1 MKPQFLIDRFGNFW
15 TEREPRERRML
26 SAGAAVVAAVL
37 IYLVGFAPALQGT
50 SRLQKALPDLR
61 LQAASLQAL
70 AREAQALGAGNSGS
84 GSGSAGATLS
94 TQESVEAGLT
104 RKGLKAQS
112 IVVTGDLV
120 RVQMNNVSFAGILD
134 WLDETQKSAR
144 LSVVESSFTALAQ
157 TDMVNATLS
166 MRQPKTEDRP

>member
-1 MKPQFLIDRFGNFW
+1 MTPRLLIDRFGNFW

-26 SAGAAVVAAVL
+26 SVGAAVMAAAL

-50 SRLQKALPDLR
+50 ARLQKTLPEMR
-61 LQAASLQAL
+61 QQAASLQAL
-70 AREAQALGAGNSGS
+70 AREAQALGAGG
-84 GSGSAGATLS
+84 ATGATLS
-94 TQESVEAGLT
+94 TQEGIEAGLA

-112 IVVTGDLV
+112 VVVTGDLV
-120 RVQMNNVSFAGILD
+120 RLQMNNVSFAGILD

-144 LSVVESSFTALAQ
+144 LSVAESSFTALAQ

-166 MRQPKTEDRP
+166 LRQPKTEDRP

>member
-70 AREAQALGAGNSGS
+70 AREAQTLGAGNGSSG
-84 GSGSAGATLS
+84 GATLS

-134 WLDETQKSAR
+134 WLDETQKSTR

>member
-50 SRLQKALPDLR
+50 SQLQKALPDLR

-70 AREAQALGAGNSGS
+70 AREAQALGAGGGS
-84 GSGSAGATLS
+84 GAGATLS

-134 WLDETQKSAR
+134 WLDETQKGAR
-144 LSVVESSFTALAQ
+144 LSVVESSFTALTQ

-166 MRQPKTEDRP
+166 LRQPKTEDRP

>member
-70 AREAQALGAGNSGS
+70 AREAQALGAGSG
-84 GSGSAGATLS
+84 GGAGATLS

-144 LSVVESSFTALAQ
+144 LSVVESSFTALTQ

-166 MRQPKTEDRP
+166 LRQPKTEDRP